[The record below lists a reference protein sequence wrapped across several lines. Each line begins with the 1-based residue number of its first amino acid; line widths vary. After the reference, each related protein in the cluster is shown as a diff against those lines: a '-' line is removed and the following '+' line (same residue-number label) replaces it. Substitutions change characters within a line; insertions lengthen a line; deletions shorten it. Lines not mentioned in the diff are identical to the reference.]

1 MKQKIIKA
9 GPHSLAV
16 VIPASFRNALG
27 IKKGEMVE
35 VHSDIEKALIKL
47 HFKGNL
53 QQLILPQSNLKRAVR
68 NRKN

>member
-16 VIPASFRNALG
+16 VIPAEFRNALG
-27 IKKGEMVE
+27 IKKGDSVD
-35 VHSDIEKALIKL
+35 VYTDSQKAKVML

-53 QQLILPQSNLKRAVR
+53 QQLILPQSNLSKTVR
-68 NRKN
+68 HRKN